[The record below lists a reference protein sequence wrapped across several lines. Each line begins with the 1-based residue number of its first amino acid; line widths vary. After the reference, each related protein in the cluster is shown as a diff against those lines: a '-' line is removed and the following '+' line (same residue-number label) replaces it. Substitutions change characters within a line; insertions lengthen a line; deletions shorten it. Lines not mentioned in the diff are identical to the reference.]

1 MYCVGVWDSQFT
13 QQFFFRLLPKSLKC
27 NSSYNDRLTDHL
39 IAEPFCGN
47 PVPQLA
53 EIQTVL
59 RDTRM
64 VILHRR
70 LNIDFNISYLTST
83 SRGLFINTKQKFPR
97 WGPGREGG
105 EAARESGAEP
115 EPSTKSPRI
124 LF

>member
-1 MYCVGVWDSQFT
+1 MLEFGTLNLRSS
-13 QQFFFRLLPKSLKC
+13 FFFRLLPKSLKC

-39 IAEPFCGN
+39 IAGPFCGN

-83 SRGLFINTKQKFPR
+83 SRGLFIKTKQKFPR

-105 EAARESGAEP
+105 ESARESGAEP